1 MTYYLVNK
9 CQLRIKMSFC
19 ENNYDKCYDVIKNEN
34 NGRYMGT
41 THMSKTVVATKTN
54 ENEVLMK

>member
-1 MTYYLVNK
+1 
-9 CQLRIKMSFC
+9 MSFC